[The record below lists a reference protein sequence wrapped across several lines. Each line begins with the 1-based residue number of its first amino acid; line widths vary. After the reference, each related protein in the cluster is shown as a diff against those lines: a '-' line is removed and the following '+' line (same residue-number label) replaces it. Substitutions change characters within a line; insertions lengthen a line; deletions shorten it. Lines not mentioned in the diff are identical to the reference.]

1 LTIEG
6 GKSLTN
12 LSNEKNFLEF
22 QEDIKF
28 LINSEIRLKILGC
41 LYNSGASIKQIEAI
55 TDYSYSSI
63 LDNIN
68 KLEQKEFI
76 YNIDDKF
83 YLYNKTRVK
92 LTNILYFNK
101 SAKFLRENADFLN
114 RSLIDIN
121 VDAIKDL
128 SALEGSRLIE
138 STSTDLFKAT
148 EIFQRSLMGFKF
160 LKGIFPYFHPRHDDI
175 ISYWIDNDCTVE
187 LILPDEV
194 SEAVK
199 NFIIDY
205 VPKSPGVKN
214 RFVKLKPNDHNIQFA
229 FTVSD
234 KCLVL
239 ALYTKSGQFNQNSV
253 LVSTNPEAITF
264 GLKLF
269 EEYEKLC
276 GPYVS
281 LEDIIYPNGRGDN
294 Y

>member
-1 LTIEG
+1 M
-6 GKSLTN
+6 TN
-12 LSNEKNFLEF
+12 LSNEENFLKF

-41 LYNSGASIKQIEAI
+41 LYNSSASIKQIEAK

-114 RSLIDIN
+114 RSLLDIN
-121 VDAIKDL
+121 VDSIKDL
-128 SALEGSRLIE
+128 SALDGSRLIE

-205 VPKSPGVKN
+205 VPKSPGIKN

-269 EEYEKLC
+269 EEYEQLC

>member
-1 LTIEG
+1 M
-6 GKSLTN
+6 TN
-12 LSNEKNFLEF
+12 RFEEENFLEL

-41 LYNSGASIKQIEAI
+41 LYNSSASIKQIEAI
-55 TDYSYSSI
+55 TNYSYSSI

-68 KLEQKEFI
+68 KLEQKKFI
-76 YNIDDKF
+76 YSIEDKF
-83 YLYNKTRVK
+83 YLYNKTRLK
-92 LTNILYFNK
+92 LNSILYFNK
-101 SAKFLRENADFLN
+101 SATFLRENSDFLN
-114 RSLIDIN
+114 QSLIDIN
-121 VDAIKDL
+121 SEAIKDL

-138 STSTDLFKAT
+138 SNNIDLFKAT

-205 VPKSPGVKN
+205 VPKSPGIKN
-214 RFVKLKPNDHNIQFA
+214 RFVKLKPNDHNIQLA

-234 KCLVL
+234 KCFVL
-239 ALYTKSGQFNQNSV
+239 ALYTKSGQFNQNAV

-269 EEYEKLC
+269 EEYEELC
-276 GPYVS
+276 GDYVS
-281 LEDIIYPNGRGDN
+281 LENLIYPNGRGDD

>member
-1 LTIEG
+1 M
-6 GKSLTN
+6 TN
-12 LSNEKNFLEF
+12 RFEEENFLEL

-41 LYNSGASIKQIEAI
+41 LYNSSASIKQIEAI
-55 TDYSYSSI
+55 TNYSYSSI

-68 KLEQKEFI
+68 KLEQKKFI
-76 YNIDDKF
+76 YSIEDKF
-83 YLYNKTRVK
+83 YLYNKTRLK
-92 LTNILYFNK
+92 LNSILYFNK
-101 SAKFLRENADFLN
+101 SATFLRENSDFLN
-114 RSLIDIN
+114 QSLIDIN
-121 VDAIKDL
+121 SEAIKDL

-138 STSTDLFKAT
+138 SNNIDLFKST

-205 VPKSPGVKN
+205 VPKSPGIKN
-214 RFVKLKPNDHNIQFA
+214 RFVKLKPNDHNIQLA

-234 KCLVL
+234 KCFVL
-239 ALYTKSGQFNQNSV
+239 ALYTKSGQFNQNAV

-269 EEYEKLC
+269 EEYEELC
-276 GPYVS
+276 GDYVS
-281 LEDIIYPNGRGDN
+281 LENLIYPNGREDD

>member
-1 LTIEG
+1 M
-6 GKSLTN
+6 TN
-12 LSNEKNFLEF
+12 LPNEKNFLEF

-41 LYNSGASIKQIEAI
+41 LYNYPASIKQIEAK
-55 TDYSYSSI
+55 TGYNYSSI

-68 KLEQKEFI
+68 KLEQKKFI
-76 YNIDDKF
+76 YSIEDKF
-83 YLYNKTRVK
+83 FLYNKTKLK
-92 LTNILYFNK
+92 LTNVLYFNK
-101 SAKFLRENADFLN
+101 SAKFLREQSDFLN
-114 RSLIDIN
+114 QSLLDIK

-128 SALEGSRLIE
+128 SALEGSKLIE
-138 STSTDLFKAT
+138 SNSTDLFKAT
-148 EIFQRSLMGFKF
+148 GIFKRSLMGFKF
-160 LKGIFPYFHPRHDDI
+160 LKGIFPYFHPEHDDI

-187 LILPDEV
+187 LILPGEV

-199 NFIIDY
+199 SFIIDY
-205 VPKSPGVKN
+205 VPKSPGIKN
-214 RFVKLKPNDHNIQFA
+214 RFVKLKPNDHDIQLA

-234 KCLVL
+234 KCFVL
-239 ALYTKSGQFNQNSV
+239 TFYTKYGHFNQNSV

-276 GPYVS
+276 GDYVS

>member
-1 LTIEG
+1 M
-6 GKSLTN
+6 TN

-76 YNIDDKF
+76 YSIDDKF

-114 RSLIDIN
+114 RSLIDID
-121 VDAIKDL
+121 VDTIKDL
-128 SALEGSRLIE
+128 SALDGSRLIE

>member
-1 LTIEG
+1 M
-6 GKSLTN
+6 TN
-12 LSNEKNFLEF
+12 LFEEEKFIEF
-22 QEDIKF
+22 QENTKF

-41 LYNSGASIKQIEAI
+41 LYNSAASIKQIEAM

-68 KLEQKEFI
+68 KLEQRKFI
-76 YNIDDKF
+76 YSIGDKF
-83 YLYNKTRVK
+83 YLYNKTRLK
-92 LTNILYFNK
+92 LTNVLYFNK
-101 SAKFLRENADFLN
+101 SSKFLRENADYLN
-114 RSLIDIN
+114 QSLLDIDT
-121 VDAIKDL
+121 DTIKDL
-128 SALEGSRLIE
+128 SFLEGSRLIE
-138 STSTDLFKAT
+138 SNNIDLFKAT

-160 LKGIFPYFHPRHDDI
+160 LKGIFPYFHPNHDDI
-175 ISYWIDNDCTVE
+175 ISYWIDNECTVE

-205 VPKSPGVKN
+205 IPKSPGVKN
-214 RFVKLKPNDHNIQFA
+214 KFVKLKPNDPGIKLA

-234 KCLVL
+234 KCFVL
-239 ALYTKSGQFNQNSV
+239 ALYTKSGQFNQNAV

-269 EEYEKLC
+269 DEYEQMC

-281 LEDIIYPNGRGDN
+281 LKDIIYPNGRGDN

>member
-1 LTIEG
+1 M
-6 GKSLTN
+6 TN
-12 LSNEKNFLEF
+12 LFEDKNSLAF

-41 LYNSGASIKQIEAI
+41 LYNSGASIKQIEEK

-121 VDAIKDL
+121 VDTMKDL
-128 SALEGSRLIE
+128 SALEGSKLIE

-205 VPKSPGVKN
+205 VPKSPGIKN
-214 RFVKLKPNDHNIQFA
+214 RFVKLKPNDKKIQFA

-234 KCLVL
+234 KC
-239 ALYTKSGQFNQNSV
+239 
-253 LVSTNPEAITF
+253 
-264 GLKLF
+264 
-269 EEYEKLC
+269 
-276 GPYVS
+276 
-281 LEDIIYPNGRGDN
+281 
-294 Y
+294 

>member
-1 LTIEG
+1 MG
-6 GKSLTN
+6 GIGLTN
-12 LSNEKNFLEF
+12 RFEEDSFIDF
-22 QEDIKF
+22 QEDVKF

-41 LYNSGASIKQIEAI
+41 LYNSSYSIKQIEEL
-55 TDYSYSSI
+55 TSYSYSSI

-68 KLEQKEFI
+68 KLEQRKFI
-76 YNIDDKF
+76 YSIDDKF
-83 YLYNKTRVK
+83 YLYNKTRLK

-101 SAKFLRENADFLN
+101 SAIFLRDNADFLN
-114 RSLIDIN
+114 QSLLDIDSET
-121 VDAIKDL
+121 IKDL
-128 SALEGSRLIE
+128 SSLEGSKIIE
-138 STSTDLFKAT
+138 SNNVDLFRAT
-148 EIFQRSLMGFKF
+148 ETFQRSLMGFKF
-160 LKGIFPYFHPRHDDI
+160 LKGIFPYFHPNHDDI

-199 NFIIDY
+199 DFIRDY
-205 VPKSPGVKN
+205 VPKSPEVKN
-214 RFVKLKPNDHNIQFA
+214 RCVKLKPNDSNIKLA

-234 KCLVL
+234 KCFVL
-239 ALYTKSGQFNQNSV
+239 ALYTKAGQFNQNSV
-253 LVSTNPEAITF
+253 LVSTNLEAINF

-276 GPYVS
+276 GDYVS